1 MKRIFLVLVMF
12 SVISFAGEKAWPGV
26 DFTEVKAYHWPVK
39 MDTKSLIDKKFKL
52 LKGVVNPKGIVLS
65 KEQVTMLR
73 KSAIGKHPAHP
84 AAACYIPHNLFVFY
98 KDKKPVAYLEICFDC
113 LGYRTYPE
121 SKSENLDVLTIAKIC
136 QQLKIPFGK
145 YKNIETLQKFLKN

>member
-12 SVISFAGEKAWPGV
+12 SIASFAGEKAWPGV

-39 MDTKSLIDKKFKL
+39 MNTESLIDKNFKL
-52 LKGVVNPKGIVLS
+52 LKGVVNPKGISLS
-65 KEQVTMLR
+65 NEQVTMLR
-73 KSAIGKHPAHP
+73 KSAIGKHPDHP
-84 AAACYIPHNLFVFY
+84 VAACYIPHNLFVFY